1 MKKGDIVIC
10 SQTECFNSKPQLTIG
25 DKYEITSDSHRLVES
40 DGWNYL
46 VFNVKNVVTGRHHT
60 WVKSNHFIT
69 LEVFREFKLR
79 ELGI

>member
-10 SQTECFNSKPQLTIG
+10 SQTEWFHSENIQLTIG
-25 DKYEITSDSHRLVES
+25 DKYEITSEPFKES

-46 VFNVKNVVTGRHHT
+46 VFNVKNVITGRHHT